1 MLYCTYNLYKG
12 KIMKRVY
19 LSKGWVFAFLLILGV
34 CSSEDYLFRS
44 VPSSFGEKESMQS
57 RALRQSLERQIN
69 VWNYTQ
75 ELCLRINRALDDYTG
90 ILGLKQ
96 VNVSK
101 VRVILDELFMG
112 AEKGM
117 TLKSIRKTLY
127 SNWVDVSNEDF
138 SAVLHR

>member
-19 LSKGWVFAFLLILGV
+19 LSKGWVFAFLLI
-34 CSSEDYLFRS
+34 C
-44 VPSSFGEKESMQS
+44 
-57 RALRQSLERQIN
+57 
-69 VWNYTQ
+69 
-75 ELCLRINRALDDYTG
+75 
-90 ILGLKQ
+90 LKQ
-96 VNVSK
+96 VNVSR

-112 AEKGM
+112 AKKGM
-117 TLKSIRKTLY
+117 TWKSIRKTFY